1 MPVGVP
7 YPASRGGQYAGLAY
21 VDASLDI
28 AELYGTGSF
37 NLRAMF
43 LQALRAGDLEASE
56 VVTRFAQALEQV
68 TRGSRNQLANL
79 HHQVGLVMQ
88 DEVLEAYRQA
98 RSTLGRMDPPYRV
111 DATAKGRDA
120 NGRLEAALASVEFFR
135 GTYDGIG
142 FANRTMLDR
151 QARQWHRLNF
161 GALPDAG
168 PRARPAQITWQGLV
182 VGAIGLPA
190 APSRPFLM
198 PRGFWT
204 EGGAFRP
211 TGATPMY
218 RTRGIRAWNF
228 LDAGVRALGR
238 EIGPAYETLYGD
250 WVRSAQ
256 RGVGPI
262 SRVVNVAGHPARPR
276 PV

>member
-7 YPASRGGQYAGLAY
+7 YSGPGRYAGLAY
-21 VDASLDI
+21 IDAHPDI
-28 AELYGTGSF
+28 DELYGTGAF

-43 LQALRAGDLEASE
+43 RAALSAGDLEASE
-56 VVTRFAQALEQV
+56 VVTRFAQALEQL

-98 RSTLGRMDPPYRV
+98 RRTLGRMDPPYRV
-111 DATAKGRDA
+111 NATAKGRDA
-120 NGRLEAALASVEFFR
+120 GGRLENALSSGEFFR

-168 PRARPAQITWQGLV
+168 ARSRPAQITWQGLV
-182 VGAIGLPA
+182 VGAIGLPT

-211 TGATPMY
+211 TGRVPMY

-228 LDAGVRALGR
+228 LDAGTRALGR

-262 SRVVNVAGHPARPR
+262 SRVVNVGGQPVRPR